1 MNMAEALTRENV
13 KSTGDAVAE
22 FGRTD
27 SNFQSFSANKELSN
41 VITCTEKSLMKGS
54 QLTQKTP
61 LLHYLRI
68 LSQPLQLLAATALIS
83 QHPSVSRRE
92 DCNSWEARMNLSI
105 LKQ

>member
-1 MNMAEALTRENV
+1 MNMAEALTRENI

-83 QHPSVSRRE
+83 QHPSVSRQV

>member
-1 MNMAEALTRENV
+1 MNMAEALTRENI

-27 SNFQSFSANKELSN
+27 SNSQSFNANKELSN
-41 VITCTEKSLMKGS
+41 VITCAEKSLMKGS
-54 QLTQKTP
+54 QLTWKTP

-68 LSQPLQLLAATALIS
+68 LSKPLQLLTATALIS
-83 QHPSVSRRE
+83 QHPSVSRQE
-92 DCNSWEARMNLSI
+92 DCSSLEAYTNLSI